1 MRLIVS
7 VSVLALGL
15 AGCGPDGPRE
25 AESRRV
31 VADAENPGAA
41 WPIMLAHCMRS
52 QKCDPLSDFG
62 QGEGQASGQVDAAA
76 WFVETRD
83 AVKEGGEDYG
93 AAITINLFGMR
104 GEGGAAGRP
113 ITMEEAPSNLR
124 GPIARRS
131 TLSIEYRTPV
141 GLKPEP
147 YTLQI
152 LTPHFNLAVPDI
164 ATVKGEAALEDA
176 TSTHVDAMRWSD
188 GNEGARIVLAG
199 KAGVL
204 FDGYS
209 AGMAKAPEDGEVRS
223 FMPWQFLVSRNLR
236 DEPLPAL
243 LAALEAG
250 ETLTLTVTTPDG
262 AQMLGDIIYT
272 AGYGG
277 ALREAGEALA
287 DAEIVRRISDR
298 CARFNSERPEFWK
311 IADVTAALRV
321 CDPRSIE
328 ERRLDE
334 RGPAK
339 DSAAQPN

>member
-1 MRLIVS
+1 MRLIVMGPA
-7 VSVLALGL
+7 LALVV

-25 AESRRV
+25 ADSRRV
-31 VADAENPGAA
+31 VAGAANPGAA

-52 QKCDPLSDFG
+52 QTCDPLSDFG
-62 QGEGQASGQVDAAA
+62 TGAGQASGQIDAAA
-76 WFVETRD
+76 WFAETRD

-93 AAITINLFGMR
+93 AAITINLFGVR
-104 GEGGAAGRP
+104 GQGGEAGRP
-113 ITMEEAPSNLR
+113 VTMEEAPSNLR

-147 YTLQI
+147 YGLQVI
-152 LTPHFNLAVPDI
+152 PPQFHLNVPGAAAARGEKAMTA
-164 ATVKGEAALEDA
+164 ATTA
-176 TSTHVDAMRWSD
+176 HVDAMRWDD
-188 GNEGARIVLAG
+188 GDSGARLVVAG

-204 FDGYS
+204 FNGYS
-209 AGMAKAPEDGEVRS
+209 AGMAKPPGDGENRP
-223 FMPWQFLVSRNLR
+223 FMPWQFFASQNIR
-236 DEPLPAL
+236 DEPLPML

-250 ETLTLTVTTPDG
+250 ETLTLTVTTPEG

-272 AGYGG
+272 AGFAG
-277 ALREAGEALA
+277 ALREATEALA
-287 DAEIVRRISDR
+287 DAEIARPIADR
-298 CARFNSERPEFWK
+298 CARFAKEKPEFWK

-321 CDPRSIE
+321 CDPRRVE

-339 DSAAQPN
+339 DASAAN